1 MGVAL
6 KRGRSLFQR
15 KKLWFYNYEIIKL
28 CRYFFAETT
37 IIYSLIYYRT
47 TSYFLCFIV
56 FILII
61 YAFYLSYA
69 IHSFNFLFSVY
80 LKFINLH
87 IMYNINSVE
96 NRFHKSAL
104 CSEYIRII
112 IIYIDIHILF
122 ILFYLY
128 FFDLFICLFL
138 LSIIVLRYKRV
149 DVVHYL

>member
-15 KKLWFYNYEIIKL
+15 KKSWFDNYEIIKL

-61 YAFYLSYA
+61 YVFYLSYA

-112 IIYIDIHILF
+112 IIYRHTYFIYFVLF
-122 ILFYLY
+122 IFLWFIYLFV
-128 FFDLFICLFL
+128 FIKYYCFT
-138 LSIIVLRYKRV
+138 I
-149 DVVHYL
+149 